1 MSVTLVDR
9 RVLRPLESSV
19 GVTHRLLV
27 GGDRLCLLHGETPA
41 VTGRAVGAVVRAG
54 ARDEKAGV
62 RLDVDPGANLSVIDV
77 VEVLGWVRCDG
88 VDTLGQWEGE
98 ETTGQGV
105 QFGVPVVVRIKTK
118 LRQIAQPCCRY
129 FLRLS
134 Q

>member
-1 MSVTLVDR
+1 M
-9 RVLRPLESSV
+9 
-19 GVTHRLLV
+19 
-27 GGDRLCLLHGETPA
+27 
-41 VTGRAVGAVVRAG
+41 VRAG

-105 QFGVPVVVRIKTK
+105 QFVVPVVVRIKTK
-118 LRQIAQPCCRY
+118 LRQLHNQSVREAQ
-129 FLRLS
+129 LRLTLVDDLFNPNVDMCACLELEEEKEERRKGGEGE
-134 Q
+134 QAT